1 MLKRTPSPPSF
12 LQTIWW
18 WILVATT
25 SRGLAQAPQ
34 GGLTTTNT
42 LTGSAPD
49 TLSRKG
55 KKWFLEYWRLWW
67 VPNQQRTLHK
77 LPTELLCRSFVT
89 SKQPT
94 GLVKSVP
101 HVQKHVLGNVCVCV
115 FRLSFHLARHCWW
128 LGQVVC
134 KLEISL
140 GLLTEPILSKKKTF
154 EDFWAERTFA
164 DRGDMNLWVTSSQS
178 CMFQ

>member
-115 FRLSFHLARHCWW
+115 FSDWASISHATVGGWAGGVQIGDLSRSF
-128 LGQVVC
+128 
-134 KLEISL
+134 
-140 GLLTEPILSKKKTF
+140 
-154 EDFWAERTFA
+154 DRT
-164 DRGDMNLWVTSSQS
+164 NSV
-178 CMFQ
+178 